1 MMITEF
7 LTETRAEPFAWGKT
21 DCATWCADL
30 VLRATGHDPAADLRG
45 TYDSRFGYFQI
56 LKREGGLLNVVA
68 RRMVRIPGLEPLGA
82 SNGVAVAWQDGKLIC
97 GVVLD
102 GALIT
107 RTASGCRIA
116 RADEFDIAKGWTCH
130 RL

>member
-1 MMITEF
+1 MITTF
-7 LTETRAEPFAWGKT
+7 LTETRAEPFAWGQT

-45 TYDSRFGYFQI
+45 TYDSRFGYMQI

-68 RRMVRIPGLEPLGA
+68 TRMDRIPGLLPLGDA
-82 SNGVAVAWQDGKLIC
+82 NGVAVAKQDGRAIC

-107 RTASGCRIA
+107 RTARGYRMAHGGEYQIL
-116 RADEFDIAKGWTCH
+116 RGWTCH